1 MRALMLRFMRL
12 GWPEHRAA
20 ALPGLMTCA
29 VIALAAGFAGAQT
42 GTPPMLCALLLGT
55 ALHYLSEEVRTAPGV
70 ALCVRFVLRL
80 GIGLLGAQVT
90 AAQIGALGWGSTLII
105 LAAVVCTLL
114 CGLALARRLR
124 LSASMGVLAGGATAI
139 CGASAALAIAA
150 VLPRTKE
157 LERDTLAVVVLATLL
172 STVAMLVYPLAAQA
186 LGLSPAGAGLF
197 LGGTIHDVAQV
208 VVAGHTLGP
217 EVGGAASIVKLFRV
231 ALLAAVVAAV
241 AWSFRRHDAAG
252 ADTTAPGPR
261 PPLLPGFLALFLLL
275 ALLQSLVG
283 LPPRLQAG
291 LGEISH
297 ACLMMGVAALGMK
310 TSFALLARS
319 GWRQVALMLGTTAFI
334 GVLVL
339 SAVLLRE
346 RA

>member
-12 GWPEHRAA
+12 GWPERVAA
-20 ALPGLMTCA
+20 ALPGLMTCV
-29 VIALAAGFAGAQT
+29 VIALAAGFAAAQT
-42 GTPPMLCALLLGT
+42 GTPPMLCALVLGT

-80 GIGLLGAQVT
+80 GIGLLGARVT
-90 AAQIGALGWGSTLII
+90 AAQIGALGWSSTFII
-105 LAAVVCTLL
+105 LVAVACTLL
-114 CGLALARRLR
+114 CGLALARRLG
-124 LSASMGVLAGGATAI
+124 LSTAMGVLAGGATAI

-172 STVAMLVYPLAAQA
+172 STVAMLAYPLAARA
-186 LGLSPAGAGLF
+186 LGLSSAGAGLF

-208 VVAGHTLGP
+208 VVAGHTLGT
-217 EVGGAASIVKLFRV
+217 EVGGTASVVKLFRV

-241 AWSFRRHDAAG
+241 ACSFRRHDAAAG
-252 ADTTAPGPR
+252 ATTPGPR

-275 ALLQSLVG
+275 ALLQSLAG
-283 LPPRLQAG
+283 LPPRVQAG
-291 LGEISH
+291 LGEISQ

-319 GWRQVALMLGTTAFI
+319 GWRQVALMLGTTAFM